1 MFTFLQKT
9 KKYIY
14 IYKKLKWKIK
24 TKQYINLIN
33 NIITTW
39 HLQSDRVQVSV
50 EYLTDFR
57 KMG

>member
-39 HLQSDRVQVSV
+39 HLQSDRV
-50 EYLTDFR
+50 
-57 KMG
+57 